1 MKQKPVSKSDETPT
15 QLKTKELL
23 VKITDSIE
31 QGAIFP
37 AHVAMEIYSQFNKR
51 EYMARTKY
59 RGNLDIAED
68 LNLQVQIYSR
78 TREETF
84 PSLKKYS
91 KVVDDNASVSVAN
104 VKLDRQFTEV
114 EDAAQ

>member
-1 MKQKPVSKSDETPT
+1 M
-15 QLKTKELL
+15 TKELL
-23 VKITDSIE
+23 VKLTDELE

-68 LNLQVQIYSR
+68 LNL
-78 TREETF
+78 
-84 PSLKKYS
+84 
-91 KVVDDNASVSVAN
+91 
-104 VKLDRQFTEV
+104 
-114 EDAAQ
+114 